1 MLEYFSRAFS
11 VWFVG
16 FFPWAEIYVAVPAG
30 FGLGLDIYSTV
41 GWSVL
46 GNYLPAI
53 LIARSYDSLIRFP
66 RINRWLSK
74 LSSPK
79 VRARIE
85 RNGVWTTILLTP
97 WLGVWVMAATVKVFG
112 MQTRPFL
119 WASLASIFVYA
130 VVLVGLISLG
140 FDFFS

>member
-1 MLEYFSRAFS
+1 MLEYFSRAFF

-85 RNGVWTTILLTP
+85 HNGVWTTILLTP

-119 WASLASIFVYA
+119 WASMVSIFVYA
-130 VVLVGLISLG
+130 VVLAALIYRG